1 MARHQF
7 GHLCNE
13 GGGQFAGKG
22 LDHHP
27 GRGHVG
33 RQGLMPVLDIDPIDP
48 LTILLRV
55 EPGTDAGE
63 TCQIVHPEPHLN
75 LIAMCRNSPLPF

>member
-1 MARHQF
+1 
-7 GHLCNE
+7 
-13 GGGQFAGKG
+13 
-22 LDHHP
+22 
-27 GRGHVG
+27 
-33 RQGLMPVLDIDPIDP
+33 MPVLDIDPIDP

-75 LIAMCRNSPLPF
+75 LIAMCRNIPLPL